1 MSEMDGHRASSGV
14 EDKGFDAEGRELP
27 GMIDGLDRVRG
38 RAPFTIDVRL
48 PGMLHAKLVRSTA
61 AHAKI
66 VRIDTSA
73 AERVPGVVAVLT
85 GEQIAAMTDI
95 QPKFGPVLRDQ
106 PILAMGKVRFVGE
119 PVVAIAAVD
128 EATAAAAAE
137 LVEIEYEELEPV
149 FDSVAALAADAPIV
163 HEEPPHPGPT
173 FADVILNTAGGTN
186 LCNHFKLRRG
196 DIEQGFREAVHIF
209 EDEFTSPAVSHMAL
223 ETHVCVAQHHGDGI
237 TIHVA
242 SQIPFMVRSQL
253 AEIFG
258 LPSTKVRVIIPTLGG
273 GYGGKCYPNIEPIAT
288 VLSRVTNRPVRLQL
302 TREEDF
308 VTITKHAVRIRTKT
322 GLRADGTI
330 VARKTECFFD
340 TGAYADIG
348 PRLIKNG
355 GYGTAGPTDIPHVWI
370 DSYAVYTNH
379 PPAGAYRG
387 YGISQ
392 AAWSYETQADMIAER
407 LGMDALEFRM
417 KNLLVDGQHFAT
429 GEPAEDV
436 HFKELLQDVADR
448 VGYHDGYGPGPQ
460 REGSKVR
467 AKGLSAIIKGTITP
481 STSTATA
488 KMNEDGT
495 VDVAMSSV
503 EMGQGIRTSVAIL
516 AAERLSLPVERIQ
529 VSHVDTQVTP
539 YDQQTSASR
548 SANAMGVAVM
558 NAADEIAQQVREIA
572 AELFEV
578 APGDL
583 ELRNGKVQVVGSPDK
598 SMTYGQLMTKSRAGS
613 ILGRGR
619 FSSEGGLDPQTG
631 QGRAT
636 LHWHQAV
643 GAAEVEV
650 DLETGKVEV
659 LRYEAG
665 VWAGRVIN
673 PVQAALQAEGN
684 VAFGLGQA
692 LFEEMVYDGGQLQNG
707 NLGDY
712 MVSYLR
718 DMPKVFGTKSVGRPD
733 GEIHGIGETGLPAVM
748 PAICNAISR
757 ATGVRITSLPA
768 TPEKILRGLRE
779 RAGQPVEAE
788 A

>member
-1 MSEMDGHRASSGV
+1 MTAIDAHRAGGAAPAT
-14 EDKGFDAEGRELP
+14 DLP

-38 RAPFTIDVRL
+38 RVPYTIDVRV

-61 AHAKI
+61 AHARI
-66 VRIDTSA
+66 VAIDTAA
-73 AERVPGVVAVLT
+73 AEAVPGVLAVLT
-85 GEQIAAMTDI
+85 GDRIAAMTDI
-95 QPKFGPVLRDQ
+95 QPRFGPVLRDM
-106 PILAMGKVRFVGE
+106 PILAMDKVRFVGE

-128 EATAAAAAE
+128 EQAAAAAAQ
-137 LVEIEYEELEPV
+137 LVEVEYEELEPV
-149 FDSVAALAADAPIV
+149 FDAVAALAAEAPIV

-173 FADVILNTAGGTN
+173 FADVILNTSGGTN

-196 DIEQGFREAVHIF
+196 DIEQGFREAVHVY
-209 EDEFTSPAVSHMAL
+209 EDEFTSPAVSHLTL
-223 ETHVCVAQHHGDGI
+223 ETHACVAHHKGDAIEI
-237 TIHVA
+237 TA
-242 SQIPFMVRSQL
+242 TSQIPFMLRSQL
-253 AEIFG
+253 AEVFRI
-258 LPSTKVRVIIPTLGG
+258 PSHKVRVIIPTLGG

-288 VLSRVTNRPVRLQL
+288 LLSRVTNRPVRLQL

-308 VTITKHAVRIRTKT
+308 VTITKHAVRIRMKT
-322 GLRADGTI
+322 GLDAEGRI
-330 VARKTECFFD
+330 IARKTECFFD

-392 AAWSYETQADMIAER
+392 AAWAYETQADMLAER
-407 LGMDALEFRM
+407 LGLDALEFRM
-417 KNLLVDGQHFAT
+417 RNLLEDGQHFAT
-429 GEPAEDV
+429 GDPAEDV
-436 HFKELLQDVADR
+436 HFKELLADVAER
-448 VGYHDGYGPGPQ
+448 VGWHDGYGPGPH
-460 REGSKVR
+460 REGNTVR
-467 AKGLSAIIKGTITP
+467 AKGLSCIIKGTITP

-488 KMNEDGT
+488 KLNEDGSL
-495 VDVAMSSV
+495 DVAMSSV
-503 EMGQGIRTSVAIL
+503 EMGQGARTAVAIL
-516 AAERLSLPVERIQ
+516 AAEAIGLPVGRVS
-529 VSHVDTQVTP
+529 VSHVDTQITP

-548 SANAMGVAVM
+548 SANAMGIAVM
-558 NAADEIAQQVREIA
+558 AAAKEVGDQLRELA
-572 AELFEV
+572 SELLEV

-583 ELRNGKVQVVGSPDK
+583 ELRDGKVAVVGSPDK
-598 SMTYGQLMTKSRAGS
+598 ALTYAQVMGKTRMGS
-613 ILGRGR
+613 LLGRGR
-619 FSSEGGLDPQTG
+619 FTSEGGLDPQTG

-650 DLETGKVEV
+650 DLETGRVRV

-684 VAFGLGQA
+684 LAFGLGQA
-692 LFEEMVYDGGQLQNG
+692 LFESLVYDAGQLQNG

-718 DMPKVFGTKSVGRPD
+718 DMPPAFGTKSVGTPD

-768 TPEKILRGLRE
+768 TPERILRGLRE
-779 RAGQPVEAE
+779 REAAAATE
-788 A
+788 TAR